1 MKTSSITFFF
11 LLFISMGYAQME
23 VSGMD
28 NILLKLQIKNDIEG
42 AVDNSYTNIEGN
54 PFMYENF
61 SPGEIK
67 IKNDGIHKGLLRFD
81 KYAGEIHFKKL
92 DNVFAIAFPE
102 KIEYIDIDGVR
113 FIYSDYILPNS
124 KVKKNASTY
133 FVQVV
138 DGWCKLLIKKNT
150 VLKESK
156 PSVGIVEA
164 KPAKFIDNKD
174 SFFIKIGD
182 DPAELIQNNK
192 TLLLALAD
200 KETQIATF
208 IKKEKLSYKK
218 IEDLKKIINYY
229 NLLKSAK

>member
-1 MKTSSITFFF
+1 MKTSRITILF
-11 LLFISMGYAQME
+11 LLFVSMGYAQME

-42 AVDNSYTNIEGN
+42 TIDNSYSNIEGN

-92 DNVFAIAFPE
+92 DNIFAVAFPE
-102 KIEYIDIDGVR
+102 KIEYIDIDRVR
-113 FIYSDYILPNS
+113 FIYSNYILSNS

-133 FVQVV
+133 FIEAV

-150 VLKESK
+150 VLREAK

-174 SFFIKIGD
+174 SFFVKIGD
-182 DPAELIQNNK
+182 APAEMIQSNK
-192 TLLLALAD
+192 TLLLALED

-208 IKKEKLSYKK
+208 MKKEKLSYKK
-218 IEDLKKIINYY
+218 IKDLKKIINYY
-229 NLLKSAK
+229 NLLKAAK